1 MLSFGVGTLPAML
14 GLTLAA
20 PALASLLQ
28 DKTVRRI
35 IGFALVV
42 LAAWTLFMM
51 WNATQGGMHQMRH

>member
-1 MLSFGVGTLPAML
+1 ML
-14 GLTLAA
+14 GLTLAT
-20 PALASLLQ
+20 PALASMLQ

-51 WNATQGGMHQMRH
+51 WNAAHSGMHH